1 MKSQIHSSK
10 RSDATQAVSEAT
22 SGISRA
28 KGILFLSDYARLSQ
42 FSKLL
47 KAKYPD
53 AQIIGTA
60 GTVYHNTVIDDQN
73 ILIVIAIIDEA
84 ELSANV
90 IGNLSTDPLSD
101 MYKLSE
107 SVKVVSAKKNST
119 VCVEFCTVNEE
130 VLVSS
135 MNVIL
140 APAGIK
146 LAGGTV
152 FGAPEGKASLVAYNG
167 EVYEDAC
174 VYMVIRNT
182 TGKACVI
189 KENIYDKADGPAH
202 VATKVNAVNKELIE
216 LDHRP
221 AADVYSKETG
231 VSKSGIVDNVMQAP
245 FGRIID
251 DEIYISSM
259 NGVTGY
265 GSITNYKRI
274 NQNDALYILKLMD
287 YRRINED
294 TCRKI
299 KSFSSKPSMVI
310 AVNCIYRYL
319 LFQQEGYLG
328 EFLTNMSKLAP
339 FSGYIGGGEQY
350 N

>member
-1 MKSQIHSSK
+1 
-10 RSDATQAVSEAT
+10 
-22 SGISRA
+22 
-28 KGILFLSDYARLSQ
+28 
-42 FSKLL
+42 
-47 KAKYPD
+47 
-53 AQIIGTA
+53 
-60 GTVYHNTVIDDQN
+60 
-73 ILIVIAIIDEA
+73 
-84 ELSANV
+84 
-90 IGNLSTDPLSD
+90 
-101 MYKLSE
+101 
-107 SVKVVSAKKNST
+107 
-119 VCVEFCTVNEE
+119 
-130 VLVSS
+130 
-135 MNVIL
+135 
-140 APAGIK
+140 
-146 LAGGTV
+146 
-152 FGAPEGKASLVAYNG
+152 
-167 EVYEDAC
+167 
-174 VYMVIRNT
+174 
-182 TGKACVI
+182 
-189 KENIYDKADGPAH
+189 
-202 VATKVNAVNKELIE
+202 
-216 LDHRP
+216 
-221 AADVYSKETG
+221 
-231 VSKSGIVDNVMQAP
+231 MQAP

-339 FSGYIGGGEQY
+339 FLGYIGGGEQY